1 MSSSP
6 PTSVKSAMRTLD
18 ILELLVRQRQ
28 PMAAHEIAAS
38 LAIPVSSLAYL
49 LGTLVDRG
57 YVERSGRRY
66 APGAALARLNPAAGE
81 PNLTER
87 VAPLVRSLR
96 LQLNETA
103 GFFVR
108 HDHEIEAIA
117 SETGMH
123 ALRYT
128 IDVGERAPLHSY
140 AAGKAILA
148 TFAGRE
154 LDDYLRNVPREAFT
168 ANTIIDADALRVEI
182 ETVRRSGIARTREED
197 TPGIVGIGRAAI
209 ADGVPLGA
217 FSVAIPLARFDAT
230 IEARVIKSLGRACD
244 LLAAGCTTPAEA

>member
-28 PMAAHEIAAS
+28 PMAAHEIAGA

-49 LGTLVDRG
+49 LATLVDRG
-57 YVERSGRRY
+57 YVERTGRRY
-66 APGAALARLNPAAGE
+66 TPGAALARLNPASGE
-81 PNLTER
+81 PSLAER

-96 LQLNETA
+96 TQLNETA

-108 HDHEIEAIA
+108 HDTEIEAIA
-117 SETGMH
+117 SEIGMH

-148 TFAGRE
+148 TFPRRE
-154 LDDYLRNVPREAFT
+154 FDQYLRTVPREAFT
-168 ANTIIDADALRVEI
+168 ASTIVDSDALRVEI
-182 ETVRRSGIARTREED
+182 ERVRRTGIARTREED
-197 TPGIVGIGRAAI
+197 TPGIAGIGRAVVV
-209 ADGVPLGA
+209 DGTPLGA
-217 FSVAIPLARFDAT
+217 FSVAIPIARFDVSV
-230 IEARVIKSLGRACD
+230 EARVIKALGQACE
-244 LLAAGCTTPAEA
+244 LLAAGSKTPAEA

>member
-49 LGTLVDRG
+49 LATLVDRG

-66 APGAALARLNPAAGE
+66 TPGAALARLNAASGE
-81 PNLTER
+81 PSLAER
-87 VAPLVRSLR
+87 VGPLVRSLR
-96 LQLNETA
+96 MQLNETA

-108 HDHEIEAIA
+108 HDSEIEAIA
-117 SETGMH
+117 SEIGMH

-128 IDVGERAPLHSY
+128 IDVGARAPLHSY

-148 TFAGRE
+148 TFTRPE
-154 LDDYLRNVPREAFT
+154 FDDYLRAVPRAAFT
-168 ANTIIDADALRVEI
+168 ASTIVDADALRVEI
-182 ETVRRSGIARTREED
+182 ERVRRSGIARTHEED
-197 TPGIVGIGRAAI
+197 TPGIIGIGRAVVV
-209 ADGVPLGA
+209 DGAPLGA
-217 FSVAIPLARFDAT
+217 FSVAVPIARFDASV
-230 IEARVIKSLGRACD
+230 EARVIKALGQACE
-244 LLAAGCTTPAEA
+244 LLAAGIGTPAEA

>member
-1 MSSSP
+1 MSSAP
-6 PTSVKSAMRTLD
+6 PTSVKSALRTLD

-28 PMAAHEIAAS
+28 PMAAHEIAEA

-49 LGTLVDRG
+49 LATLVDRG
-57 YVERSGRRY
+57 YVERTGRRY
-66 APGAALARLNPAAGE
+66 APGAALARLNPAGGE
-81 PNLTER
+81 PSLTER

-117 SETGMH
+117 SETGIH

-148 TFAGRE
+148 TFPRRE
-154 LDDYLRNVPREAFT
+154 FDDYLKTVPREAFT
-168 ANTIIDADALRVEI
+168 ASTIVDADALRVEI
-182 ETVRRSGIARTREED
+182 ERVRRTGLARTREED
-197 TPGIVGIGRAAI
+197 TPGIVGIGRAVVV
-209 ADGVPLGA
+209 DGIPLGA
-217 FSVAIPLARFDAT
+217 FSVAMPIARFDGGK
-230 IEARVIKSLGRACD
+230 IVK
-244 LLAAGCTTPAEA
+244 AAAKTEGIMPPPMKP